1 MVAGSLEQKIADL
14 QHKLAE
20 QESETKLREAE
31 ITNVK
36 ASKDKELNHFKS
48 MAAQELAAVQ
58 AMAGGCCELELL
70 FDPWLLDR
78 SSVFK
83 SLKKV

>member
-31 ITNVK
+31 IANVK
-36 ASKDKELNHFKS
+36 AAKDKELNHFKS

-58 AMAGGCCELELL
+58 AMVGGLVPAELAS
-70 FDPWLLDR
+70 DP
-78 SSVFK
+78 
-83 SLKKV
+83 